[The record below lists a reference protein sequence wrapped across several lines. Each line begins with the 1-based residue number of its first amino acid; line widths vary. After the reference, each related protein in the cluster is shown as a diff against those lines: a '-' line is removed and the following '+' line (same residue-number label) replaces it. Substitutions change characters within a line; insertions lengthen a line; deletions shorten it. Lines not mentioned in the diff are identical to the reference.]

1 MSSSSPGTTTQ
12 TAEDIL
18 RGVGGPE
25 NIESL
30 THCATRLRFQL
41 HDGAKV
47 DREALDALPEV
58 MGTVPQ
64 SGDRFQVV
72 IGGAVAGVHSQI
84 MALPSMAAGGSPRP
98 QTDAE
103 VKAAIRSKARGKWSW
118 LDSFFEYLS
127 DSFRPLMGVLLGAS
141 LIIAIASVLDAVGM
155 IDFRAEDK
163 IGRASCRE
171 RV

>member
-12 TAEDIL
+12 TAEDLL
-18 RGVGGPE
+18 RGGGGPE

-103 VKAAIRSKARGKWSW
+103 V
-118 LDSFFEYLS
+118 
-127 DSFRPLMGVLLGAS
+127 
-141 LIIAIASVLDAVGM
+141 
-155 IDFRAEDK
+155 
-163 IGRASCRE
+163 
-171 RV
+171 